1 MTSKKKK
8 IIQNVSYV
16 IFFLAVTVL
25 AITLILSYDDI
36 SIISKTFSG
45 IALGSNW
52 AWLLLAIV
60 FAIFY
65 FILYPTSLNVYAHAL
80 KSESTRG
87 ETYLIGASE
96 IFYNGITPSAV
107 GGQPFQIYAL
117 SSRNVPSDKASGMI
131 LMNYIT
137 FILSTNIYALISLIY
152 YPHYLGALEKLNL
165 TSLKWVAVTGFIL
178 NVLNLVI
185 CLMLGLSKHLKV
197 LLIKLLTFLCK
208 PKWIN
213 KHFGKLIP
221 RFSEYCE
228 NTQGAFKELVSHR
241 KHFIFAFLDKMLTMF
256 CYYAIPFFILKAVNI
271 PVGAENFF
279 PVFFGTSFAIT
290 CIAWLPTPGGT
301 LGIEYAFSIVITSVL
316 QSVDSSYVM
325 DNVQAVTLIWRSL
338 TFYLLLI
345 LSFAESAWF
354 QALSSRRIKKEERI
368 LELSENEEGA
378 ESLNQ
383 PSNEAANK
391 EPAVDKNEVTPNS
404 DIGGQINERNQQ

>member
-1 MTSKKKK
+1 MTAKKKK
-8 IIQNVSYV
+8 IIKNVSYI

-36 SIISKTFSG
+36 SVISKTFSG

-60 FAIFY
+60 FTILY

-80 KSESTRG
+80 KSESTKV
-87 ETYLIGASE
+87 ETYLIGGSE

-107 GGQPFQIYAL
+107 GGQPFQVYAL
-117 SSRNVPSDKASGMI
+117 TSRNVPSDKASGMI

-137 FILSTNIYALISLIY
+137 FILSTNIYAIISLIY
-152 YPHYLGALEKLNL
+152 YPQYLGALERLNL
-165 TSLKWVAVTGFIL
+165 TSLEWVAVTGFVL
-178 NVLNLVI
+178 NILNLVI
-185 CLMLGLSKHLKV
+185 CLMLGLSTHLKV
-197 LLIKLLTFLCK
+197 ALVKLFTFLCK

-228 NTQGAFKELVSHR
+228 NTQKAFRELTSHR
-241 KHFIFAFLDKMLTMF
+241 KHFILAFVDKMVTMF
-256 CYYAIPFFILKAVNI
+256 FYYAIPFFILKAVNI
-271 PVGAENFF
+271 PVGGENFF

-316 QSVDSSYVM
+316 QSVDSSYVV

-354 QALSSRRIKKEERI
+354 QALSSRRIKREEKL
-368 LELSENEEGA
+368 LELSEKESNQEPALETGNEETIKQ
-378 ESLNQ
+378 E
-383 PSNEAANK
+383 ENK
-391 EPAVDKNEVTPNS
+391 EISEPVTS
-404 DIGGQINERNQQ
+404 ETGGKKDEREQ